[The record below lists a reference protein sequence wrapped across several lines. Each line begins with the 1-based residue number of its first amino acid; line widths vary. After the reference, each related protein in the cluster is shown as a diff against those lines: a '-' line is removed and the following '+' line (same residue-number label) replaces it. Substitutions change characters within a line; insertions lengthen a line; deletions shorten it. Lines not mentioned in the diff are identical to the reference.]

1 MNNLNLKKQMPKNLA
16 MNIIS
21 FATNVVIGLW
31 LVPYLVNHLGTAAYG
46 LVPLAMVFTQ
56 YVSIITQS
64 LNSAINRFLSIAVQ
78 KQDKQEAGEIFNTS
92 LVLLGIF
99 SLIQLP
105 LIGYIVYDL
114 SFFVSVP
121 DGLLSDASWLFGLTF
136 TGFLISLLRSV
147 FAISMYSRNRLD
159 LLRMNDVV
167 RVVTRVII
175 IVFLFSI
182 DKPALKYI
190 GIANL
195 AASLV
200 VFLLAVFYCHKLTP
214 DLKLNLNQFN
224 RKRVRDLSGMGSWLL
239 VNQVGYLLF
248 VRVDLYLINRFIGPG
263 PAGEYAAIMQWSMLV
278 HTMAGVLSGVIGP
291 LVMIYYARG
300 EINKMVATVK
310 FAVKVLS
317 VIIAIILAML
327 CACPHDLIAI
337 WLGESFRHLGWLLVL
352 QLFHLVVN
360 AGVLPLFSIN
370 TTLNKVRWPGTITL
384 IMGVMNLALALIFIK
399 YTNWGYYGVAA
410 AGALVLI
417 LKNSIFT
424 PLYAS
429 HILGLPKRTFLSC
442 LLVGAITFT
451 GVTLITIAF
460 KNIITPT
467 NLISLSVLYLVS
479 ALCSIPIVIYYF
491 FKKERDNLLD
501 IF

>member
-1 MNNLNLKKQMPKNLA
+1 MNDPNLKTQMSKNMA

-21 FATNVVIGLW
+21 FASNVLIGLW

-46 LVPLAMVFTQ
+46 LIPLAMVFTQ
-56 YVSIITQS
+56 YVSVITQS
-64 LNSAINRFLSIAVQ
+64 LNSAINRFLVIAVQ
-78 KQDKQEAGEIFNTS
+78 KQDKKEAGEIFNTS
-92 LVLLGIF
+92 LVLLGVF

-105 LIGYIVYDL
+105 LIGFIVYDL
-114 SFFVSVP
+114 SFFISVP
-121 DGLLSDASWLFGLTF
+121 DGFLSDAAWLFGLTF
-136 TGFLISLLRSV
+136 SGFLLSLLRSV

-175 IVFLFSI
+175 IVALFSI
-182 DKPALKYI
+182 DKPALKHV

-195 AASLV
+195 AASIV

-214 DLKLNLNQFN
+214 DLKINLKQFN
-224 RKRVRDLSGMGSWLL
+224 RKRVRDLSGMGGWLL

-248 VRVDLYLINRFIGPG
+248 VRVDLFLINRFIGPG
-263 PAGEYAAIMQWSMLV
+263 PAGEYAAIMQWSMLI
-278 HTMAGVLSGVIGP
+278 HTMAGVLSGLIGP
-291 LVMIYYARG
+291 MVMIYYARG
-300 EINKMVATVK
+300 EIDKMVATVRV
-310 FAVKVLS
+310 AVKVLS
-317 VIIAIILAML
+317 VFVAILLAML
-327 CACPHDLIAI
+327 CACSHELIAI
-337 WLGESFRHLGWLLVL
+337 WLGESFRHLGWLLIL
-352 QLFHLVVN
+352 QLFHLVIN

-384 IMGVMNLALALIFIK
+384 VMGVMNFVLALLFIK

-424 PLYAS
+424 PLYAA
-429 HILGLPKRTFLSC
+429 HILGLSKHTFLSC
-442 LLVGAITFT
+442 LLVGAITFI
-451 GVTLITIAF
+451 GVLLITIAL
-460 KNIITPT
+460 KYIITPT
-467 NLISLSVLYLVS
+467 SLITLLLLFLVS
-479 ALCSIPIVIYYF
+479 AVCSIPVVIYYF
-491 FKKERDNLLD
+491 VRRERDNLLN